1 MNKSCC
7 FWAVCFLLA
16 PAIAGAQAQ
25 APSRPPIQVQ
35 PRVQTQAK
43 APTQPAENGQIV
55 EEVVA
60 RVNNEVITR
69 GDLERAQKALAD
81 DAHQDCPT
89 CTQAQV
95 DERVAAGQKDLLR
108 DLIDNSLM
116 EQRGKDIGVNV
127 DTDVV
132 KRLDEIRQQNNIAS
146 MEDLEKQV
154 TAQGL
159 DFEDFKNQIK
169 NQLITQEVIRREVGS
184 RVILDHADVEK
195 YYQDHKSEFVRPE
208 QVAVREI
215 FVSTANKT
223 EAEIPALKKKADD
236 LLARVKMGDDFGEL
250 AKRFSDG
257 STAKQGGE
265 LGTFEKGQLAPDL
278 EQRVFKLQ
286 RNETT
291 DIIEQKNGFLIL
303 QVQQHYAAGLQPEDK
318 VDTEINNKLYDEKM
332 KPALRAYLDMLRQD
346 SYVEVK
352 PGYTDT
358 AEVAGSAI
366 VEVPPES
373 DEAAKKKGPGHKFLF
388 FGKKKN
394 A

>member
-1 MNKSCC
+1 MNRTC
-7 FWAVCFLLA
+7 FWAACLLLA
-16 PAIAGAQAQ
+16 PAIAAAQTQ
-25 APSRPPIQVQ
+25 APSRS
-35 PRVQTQAK
+35 QTQAQTPPRAQAQTK
-43 APTQPAENGQIV
+43 AQAEPETGQIV

-60 RVNNEVITR
+60 RVNSEVITR
-69 GDLERAQKALAD
+69 GDLERAQRSLAD

-89 CTQAQV
+89 CTQAQI

-116 EQRGKDIGVNV
+116 EQRGKDIGINV
-127 DTDVV
+127 DADVV

-184 RVILDHADVEK
+184 RVILDHAEVEK
-195 YYQDHKSEFVRPE
+195 YYQDHKSEFTRPE

-215 FVSTANKT
+215 FVSTEGKT

-278 EQRVFKLQ
+278 EGRVFKLQ
-286 RNETT
+286 RNDTT
-291 DIIEQKNGFLIL
+291 DVIEQKNGFLIL
-303 QVQQHYAAGLQPEDK
+303 QVQQHYEAGLQPEDK

>member
-1 MNKSCC
+1 MNRTC
-7 FWAVCFLLA
+7 FWAACLLLA
-16 PAIAGAQAQ
+16 PAIAAAQTQ
-25 APSRPPIQVQ
+25 APSRS
-35 PRVQTQAK
+35 QTQAQTPPRAQAQTK
-43 APTQPAENGQIV
+43 AQAEPETGQIV

-60 RVNNEVITR
+60 RVNSEVITR
-69 GDLERAQKALAD
+69 GDLERAQRSLAD

-89 CTQAQV
+89 CTQAQI

-116 EQRGKDIGVNV
+116 EQRGKDIGINV
-127 DTDVV
+127 DADVV

-184 RVILDHADVEK
+184 RVILDHAEVEK
-195 YYQDHKSEFVRPE
+195 YYQDHKSEFTRPE

-215 FVSTANKT
+215 FVSTEGKT

-278 EQRVFKLQ
+278 EGRVFKLQ
-286 RNETT
+286 RNDTT
-291 DIIEQKNGFLIL
+291 DVIKQKNGFLIL
-303 QVQQHYAAGLQPEDK
+303 QVQQHYEAGLQPEDK

>member
-1 MNKSCC
+1 MKKSLC
-7 FWAVCFLLA
+7 FWASCLFFAPTFLAAQTRPSATTQTRPPA
-16 PAIAGAQAQ
+16 PASTATATEDKG
-25 APSRPPIQVQ
+25 QV
-35 PRVQTQAK
+35 
-43 APTQPAENGQIV
+43 I

-69 GDLERAQKALAD
+69 GDLERAQKSLVD
-81 DAHQDCPT
+81 DAHQDCPA
-89 CTQAQV
+89 CTQQQIN
-95 DERVAAGQKDLLR
+95 DRVAGQQKDLLR

-116 EQRGKDIGVNV
+116 EQRGKDVGINV
-127 DTDVV
+127 DADVV
-132 KRLDEIRQQNNIAS
+132 KRMDEIRQQNNIAS

-154 TAQGL
+154 AASGL

-208 QVAVREI
+208 EVAVREI
-215 FVSTANKT
+215 FVSTDGKT
-223 EAEIPALKKKADD
+223 DAEKPALKQKADG
-236 LLARVKMGDDFGEL
+236 LLNRVKMGDDFGEL

-257 STAKQGGE
+257 STAKQGGD

-278 EQRVFKLQ
+278 EQAVFKLQ

-291 DIIEQKNGFLIL
+291 DVIEQKNGYLIL
-303 QVQQHYAAGLQPEDK
+303 QVVQHFAAGQQPEDK
-318 VDTEINNKLYDEKM
+318 VETEINNKLYDEKM
-332 KPALRAYLDMLRQD
+332 KPALREYLDMLRQD

-352 PGYTDT
+352 PGYVDT
-358 AEVAGSAI
+358 AQVTGSAI
-366 VEVPPES
+366 DEVPPEEDAS
-373 DEAAKKKGPGHKFLF
+373 AKKKGSGHKFLF
-388 FGKKKN
+388 FGKKKT